1 MNHPKQW
8 SSLQAESCSL
18 MLFFSF
24 TLGMASI
31 RPPPE
36 IEARLPKT
44 SLALEG
50 LLGKWCRE
58 SAVDPS
64 PSLCF
69 CLLLDSLAERQITEF
84 LPHWHCQTLTVV
96 FLSAALLVNWFK
108 CYGNY
113 IYLFFDPVNS
123 KQRDRFFSL
132 PVWGKTWE
140 GAINTKKQGKRDVFN
155 WAVCC

>member
-8 SSLQAESCSL
+8 SSPQAVWCSL

-31 RPPPE
+31 RPPLK

-44 SLALEG
+44 SPVLEG

-64 PSLCF
+64 PSPCF
-69 CLLLDSLAERQITEF
+69 RLLPSSLAERQITEF

-96 FLSAALLVNWFK
+96 FFSIVLLVNWFK
-108 CYGNY
+108 CYGND

-123 KQRDRFFSL
+123 KQADPPPASL
-132 PVWGKTWE
+132 PPCPSSWGKKDSRRHYKY
-140 GAINTKKQGKRDVFN
+140 KKK
-155 WAVCC
+155 